1 MMTHFIHRG
10 GCLRHI
16 RWFLAVTGIVVAT
29 GVSAQVPRR
38 SFLFKDARGD
48 VAIARA
54 RGDKELTLVIA
65 AMPGANARLAGTI
78 TALGGTI
85 RYRDDDVD
93 YLRARVPIDSVEKIV
108 LDAAVHSVEIN
119 TSGSGRG
126 FGGMLGSE
134 AAVTPAQSAGALLT
148 APQDSP
154 QQAWPPVLPP
164 YPLTN
169 PYSPLADMGA
179 LEFRKAHPTYD
190 GRGVTI
196 ACIDGNPDSL
206 MPELQVAM
214 TLDGKPISKIA
225 AYETAIDIDDD
236 DDSRWLRMTDTVAAV
251 DGRFTHQ
258 EKTYTVPR
266 SGTFRIAL
274 LDETKY
280 NTFTGD
286 GVNGD
291 INRDGNPPGSTRI
304 FAVLWDEQAND
315 VWLDTNQNLSFADE
329 KALTDFRARPE
340 FGLLGTDNPATPVR
354 ESVAFGIQ
362 IDRAKKLIAIN
373 AGVASHASLI
383 IGSVLASRGANGRF
397 EGVAPGARLASVSEG
412 GAVYGQTEAVIQAI
426 KNPLVDLA
434 FLEQNQ
440 GITRSYLLRDGRMVP
455 TVIYSRLIEKYRK
468 PIVIPNA
475 NYPVLNGTDDFVLA
489 QGALGIGGHESK
501 DNFFTNHGVRVEHQD
516 NLLITGGCGPMGDGA
531 LKPDIISPSNILSTN
546 RGWQKGSAMA
556 ELYRL
561 PPGYSVVGGTSTA
574 TPTAAGAVAML
585 ISAAKQAGVKYDA
598 FRIKQALT
606 MSARYVEHL
615 EAYKQGNGV
624 VNVGAAW
631 EILKALDAARD
642 LVTIT
647 SRAPVRHAYS
657 HLLPTPHEG
666 VGLYEREGWS
676 VGDRGERTVTFTR
689 TTGPKDPMTF
699 ALSFTGNDGTFS
711 VPTSVT
717 LPLNRP
723 MPVTITVAPSAP
735 GVHSALLTLD
745 SPNVP
750 GHAYRTL
757 TTVVAAEPLT
767 VSNNFT
773 IEKKTEVPRPAMRS
787 FFYRLPEGAAA
798 LRVELDAPKRP
809 VALAVIRPDT
819 RTAPGARLV
828 AARTGRGGGGGG
840 QRAGGE
846 KVTYIVSDPMPGVWE
861 VRLTDVD
868 DTRVFDA
875 EQAEKPEPVPPTPA
889 TLTVSILATEV
900 TVLDDASSLVQ
911 PGAGTSSATHDLL
924 ITNRMAAFTG
934 SVASISVGSARR
946 ANPVI
951 REKEQQVFEVE
962 VLPGSTALVARAV
975 KPSDPGA
982 DLDLY
987 VFDCTGEKV
996 RSGGVDGDL
1005 VGDEIVIIKNPAA
1018 GKWKIVVDAPTVPM
1032 GSTSFEYQEVVFNPL
1047 YGMVSIADLPQERSL
1062 GARWSGKAHTWVSAA
1077 AKTLGREPYTALLVQ
1092 GQTKEGD
1099 TFLLSL
1105 SEMTASPGSEKR
1117 PDQKLDL
1124 HGDLLNEIKK

>member
-1 MMTHFIHRG
+1 MTTRFIYRRRA
-10 GCLRHI
+10 LRPA
-16 RWFLAVTGIVVAT
+16 RWFLALVWMIA
-29 GVSAQVPRR
+29 SAGMFGQVPRR
-38 SFLFKDARGD
+38 PFLFKDARGD

-54 RGDKELTLVIA
+54 RGDKELTLIIA

-108 LDAAVHSVEIN
+108 LDPAVHSVEIN
-119 TSGSGRG
+119 TSGTGRG

-134 AAVTPAQSAGALLT
+134 GAAAPPLGSGALPVP
-148 APQDSP
+148 PQESA
-154 QQAWPPVLPP
+154 QRTWPPVLPA

-169 PYSPLADMGA
+169 AYSPLADMGA
-179 LEFRKAHPTYD
+179 LEFRQANPTYD

-196 ACIDGNPDSL
+196 ACIDGNPDPL
-206 MPELQVAM
+206 IPELQVAM
-214 TLDGKPISKIA
+214 TLDGKPIPKIA

-236 DDSRWLRMTDTVAAV
+236 DDSRWLRMTDTVTAA
-251 DGRFTHQ
+251 DGRFTFQ
-258 EKTYTVPR
+258 DKTYTAPR
-266 SGTFRIAL
+266 SGAFRLAL
-274 LDETKY
+274 LDEDKY

-291 INRDGNPPGSTRI
+291 INRDGNPAGSTRI
-304 FAVLWDEQAND
+304 FAVLWEERTNE
-315 VWLDTNQNLSFADE
+315 VWVDTNQNLSLADE
-329 KALTDFRARPE
+329 KALSDFRTRPE
-340 FGLLGTDNPATPVR
+340 FGVFGTDNPATPVR
-354 ESVAFGIQ
+354 ESVAFGLQ
-362 IDRAKKLIAIN
+362 IERGKKLIAIN

-412 GAVYGQTEAVIQAI
+412 SAVYGQTEAVIQAI
-426 KNPLVDLA
+426 KNPLVDVA

-440 GITRSYLLRDGRMVP
+440 GITRTYLLRDGRMVP
-455 TVIYSRLIEKYRK
+455 TVIYSRLIEKYKK

-489 QGALGIGGHESK
+489 NGALGIGGHESR

-516 NLLITGGCGPMGDGA
+516 NLLITGGCGPMGNGA

-546 RGWQKGSAMA
+546 RGWQSGATMA
-556 ELYRL
+556 GLFRL

-598 FRIKQALT
+598 FRIKQAIT
-606 MSARYVEHL
+606 MSARYVPNL

-624 VNVGAAW
+624 VNVGGAW
-631 EILKALDAARD
+631 EILKALDAGREQ
-642 LVTIT
+642 VTIT
-647 SRAPVRHAYS
+647 SRAPVRHVYS

-689 TTGPKDPMTF
+689 TTGPKEPMAF
-699 ALSFTGNDGTFS
+699 SLSFTGNDGTFS
-711 VPTSVT
+711 IPASVT
-717 LPLNRP
+717 LPLDRP
-723 MPVTITVAPSAP
+723 TPVTITIAPSTA

-757 TTVVAAEPLT
+757 VTVVAAEPLAA
-767 VSNNFT
+767 SNGFT

-809 VALAVIRPDT
+809 VALAVVRPDT
-819 RTAPGARLV
+819 RNAPGARIV
-828 AARTGRGGGGGG
+828 AARTGRGGGQG
-840 QRAGGE
+840 ASGE

-861 VRLTDVD
+861 VKLTDVD
-868 DTRVFDA
+868 DTRIFDA

-889 TLTVSILATEV
+889 TLTVSVLAAEV
-900 TVLDDASSLVQ
+900 TVLDEGGGSGRPD
-911 PGAGTSSATHDLL
+911 PGARSETRDLF

-934 SVASISVGSARR
+934 SAASIPMGSARR
-946 ANPVI
+946 ASPLI
-951 REKEQQVFEVE
+951 REKEQLAFELE
-962 VLPGSTALVARAV
+962 VLPGSTALVVRAL

-982 DLDLY
+982 DLDVY
-987 VFDCTGEKV
+987 VFDGTGERV
-996 RSGGVDGDL
+996 RTGGLDGDL
-1005 VGDEIVIIKNPAA
+1005 TGDETVIIKNPAA
-1018 GKWKIVVDAPTVPM
+1018 GKWKIVVDAPTVPT
-1032 GSTSFEYQEVVFNPL
+1032 GSTTFEYQEVVFNPL
-1047 YGMVSIADLPQERSL
+1047 YGMVGIADLPQERSV

-1077 AKTLGREPYTALLVQ
+1077 AGSLGREPFAGLLVQ

-1105 SEMTASPGSEKR
+1105 SEMTAGPGPER
-1117 PDQKLDL
+1117 QPNQK
-1124 HGDLLNEIKK
+1124 